1 MLHEIYR
8 LLYPGVTSSLTK
20 YVTVKQ
26 WKQLKMLFRECFPRP
41 LSSSVENSPSVDL
54 RASASSYMLLCTYA
68 IHTEAKLAGAE
79 TGGGQGEDSRQRA
92 LSFRLDENGLKVD
105 CGHGGITVKILNLNR
120 NTGGG
125 VLGVHFIEFIFNLPF
140 LPFLH

>member
-20 YVTVKQ
+20 DVTVKQ

-54 RASASSYMLLCTYA
+54 RASASYMLLCTYA
-68 IHTEAKLAGAE
+68 KHKEAKLAGAE
-79 TGGGQGEDSRQRA
+79 TGGGPGEDSRQSRV
-92 LSFRLDENGLKVD
+92 F
-105 CGHGGITVKILNLNR
+105 
-120 NTGGG
+120 
-125 VLGVHFIEFIFNLPF
+125 
-140 LPFLH
+140 